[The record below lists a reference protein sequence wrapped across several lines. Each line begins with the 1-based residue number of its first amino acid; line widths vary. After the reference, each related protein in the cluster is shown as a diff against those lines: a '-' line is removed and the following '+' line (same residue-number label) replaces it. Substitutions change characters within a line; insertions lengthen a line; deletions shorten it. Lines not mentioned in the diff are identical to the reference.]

1 MEQSK
6 RSTFKLLFYLKKN
19 EPKKNG
25 AVAIMGRITIDGK
38 PASFSTKLE
47 IHPDNWDLKHGRVLG
62 KSTQALSTNKKLDDV
77 RLRIDKH
84 YEELLKYDGF
94 ASAQKLKL
102 AFLGVGVMEDA
113 ILKVFQAHNDDF
125 AKMVAKKERSQST
138 YDKYKVVYN
147 HLSEFIQ
154 LRYLRTDMAF
164 KELTSDF
171 IREFDFYLRIDK
183 ECTHNTVWVY
193 TMPVLRMV
201 ELAMKKGMIRNNPF
215 EDYEITMKETDR
227 GFLLKEDVEKVMLCS
242 LPKPKYELVRDLF
255 VFSCFTGLSYA
266 DIKKLKRSNIQNFF
280 DGHQWIISRR
290 KKTDVSSNVRLLEIP
305 KKIIEKY
312 LGTTKDEFVF
322 PIPSNATCNAHVLK
336 IMEAAGVVTEQK
348 VTFHTARHTFA
359 TMILTAGASLES
371 VQKMMGHTNITTTQI
386 YAKILNEKVG
396 MDMDIVARNL
406 KAMEVSFSAMQT
418 EPASQEVIISD
429 VVIVMDK
436 EELEIAI

>member
-1 MEQSK
+1 MEKAK

-25 AVAIMGRITIDGK
+25 AVTIMGRITVDGK
-38 PASFSTKLE
+38 PATFSTKFE
-47 IHPDNWDLKHGRVLG
+47 IHPDNWDLKYGRVLG
-62 KSTQALSTNKKLDDV
+62 KSNVAVNLNNKLEKI
-77 RLRIDKH
+77 RTRIDDIYEDMLKH
-84 YEELLKYDGF
+84 QGF
-94 ASAQKLKL
+94 ATAQKVKL
-102 AFLGVGVMEDA
+102 SFLGVGVIEDA
-113 ILKVFQAHNDDF
+113 ILKVFQAHNDNF
-125 AKMVAKKERSQST
+125 AQMVAKKERSQST
-138 YDKYKVVYN
+138 YDKYKIVYN
-147 HLSEFIQ
+147 HLAKFIQ
-154 LRYLRTDMAF
+154 LRYLRDDMAF

-171 IREFDFYLRIDK
+171 IREFDFYLRVDE

-201 ELAMKKGMIRNNPF
+201 DIAIKKGMIRDNPF
-215 EDYEITMKETDR
+215 EDYEITMKQTDR
-227 GFLLKEDVEKVMLCS
+227 GFLLKEDVEKVMLCT
-242 LPKPKYELVRDLF
+242 LPKLKYELVRDLF
-255 VFSCFTGLSYA
+255 IFSCFTGLSYA

-305 KKIIEKY
+305 KKIIDKY
-312 LGTTKDEFVF
+312 WGLSKDEFIF
-322 PIPSNATCNAHVLK
+322 PIPSNATCNSHVEK
-336 IMEAAGVVTEQK
+336 IMEAAEVVTEQK

-406 KAMEVSFSAMQT
+406 QAMAVSFNSLHIESPSPDQIVSAILIDL
-418 EPASQEVIISD
+418 EE
-429 VVIVMDK
+429 
-436 EELEIAI
+436 EELEFAI

>member
-1 MEQSK
+1 MEQTK

-25 AVAIMGRITIDGK
+25 TVAIMGRITIDGK
-38 PASFSTKLE
+38 AASFSTKLE
-47 IHPDNWDLKHGRVLG
+47 IAPNNWDLKHGRVPG
-62 KSTQALSTNKKLDDV
+62 KSKQALSINTKLDNI
-77 RLRIDKH
+77 RLRIDKY

-94 ASAQKLKL
+94 VTPQKLKL
-102 AFLGVGVMEDA
+102 TFLGVGIMEDA

-125 AKMVAKKERSQST
+125 AKMAAKRERSQST
-138 YDKYKVVYN
+138 YDKYKIVYN
-147 HLSEFIQ
+147 HLAEFIK
-154 LRYLRTDMAF
+154 LRYLREDMAF

-171 IREFDFYLRIDK
+171 IREFDFYLRVDK

-201 ELAMKKGMIRNNPF
+201 ELAIKKGMIRNNPF
-215 EDYEITMKETDR
+215 EDYEITMKEADR
-227 GFLLKEDVEKVMLCS
+227 GFLLKEDVEKIMLCQ
-242 LPKPKYELVRDLF
+242 LPKKRYELVRDLF

-266 DIKKLKRSNIQNFF
+266 DIKKLKRNNIQNFF
-280 DGHQWIISRR
+280 DGHQWVISRR

-305 KKIIEKY
+305 KKIIERY
-312 LGTTKDEFVF
+312 FGITRNEFVF
-322 PIPSNATCNAHVLK
+322 PVPSNATCNNHITR
-336 IMEAAGVVTEQK
+336 IMAMAEITTEQK

-359 TMILTAGASLES
+359 TMVLTAGASLES

-406 KAMEVSFSAMQT
+406 KAMEVSFSAM
-418 EPASQEVIISD
+418 
-429 VVIVMDK
+429 
-436 EELEIAI
+436 EEKIAV

>member
-47 IHPDNWDLKHGRVLG
+47 IQPDNWDLKHGRVLG
-62 KSTQALSTNKKLDDV
+62 KSTKALSINKKLDDV

-102 AFLGVGVMEDA
+102 AFLGVGIMEDA
-113 ILKVFQAHNDDF
+113 ILKVFKAHNDDF

-138 YDKYKVVYN
+138 YDKYKIVYN
-147 HLSEFIQ
+147 HLAEFIQ
-154 LRYLRTDMAF
+154 LRYLRKDMAF

-201 ELAMKKGMIRNNPF
+201 ELAIKKGMIRNNPF

-227 GFLLKEDVEKVMLCS
+227 GFLLKEDVEKIMLCS

-255 VFSCFTGLSYA
+255 IFSCFTGFSYA

-290 KKTDVSSNVRLLEIP
+290 KKTDVSSNVRLLDIP

-312 LGTTKDEFVF
+312 LGTTKDELVF
-322 PIPSNATCNAHVLK
+322 PMPSNRTCNAHVTK
-336 IMEAAGVVTEQK
+336 IMEAAGVITEQR

-396 MDMDIVARNL
+396 KDMDVVAQNL
-406 KAMEVSFSAMQT
+406 QAMEISFNAMEQKV
-418 EPASQEVIISD
+418 AV
-429 VVIVMDK
+429 
-436 EELEIAI
+436 